1 MKSSP
6 GGNVTLI
13 VGMRSPSHQGTVWYW
28 SRGGVLSLTV
38 QVRSLFEDTDSDNK
52 CCVAQLIMSAGLRF
66 IRYPVL
72 IKNNG
77 KEQALG

>member
-1 MKSSP
+1 MRDDTWEKVWTK
-6 GGNVTLI
+6 NLI
-13 VGMRSPSHQGTVWYW
+13 TSDY
-28 SRGGVLSLTV
+28 SLKY
-38 QVRSLFEDTDSDNK
+38 LAFI
-52 CCVAQLIMSAGLRF
+52 CCVAQMIMSARLRF

>member
-1 MKSSP
+1 MVSQPTPAGVARVRVIRFDRLGDSRVNEKPPWGALFGAASP
-6 GGNVTLI
+6 
-13 VGMRSPSHQGTVWYW
+13 HQH
-28 SRGGVLSLTV
+28 S
-38 QVRSLFEDTDSDNK
+38 
-52 CCVAQLIMSAGLRF
+52 CCVAQMIMSAGLRF